1 MTLDREYLR
10 YIATVRRYSLRTR
23 DIYAGILDSFAAF
36 ACGDD
41 PSDEALLSALTP
53 RVIRGYEVH
62 LLDEQGLSARTVG
75 QHLSV
80 LSGFSRFLMR
90 QGRLPT
96 NPVRLVSRPKVA
108 RRLPQVFRQET
119 VADYLARTACYAT
132 PEGLGAIIGEDKTS
146 REVWTACRDR
156 LVIHILYD
164 TGMRR
169 SELIGMTVGRFDA
182 ARGVF
187 HVLGKGGKMR
197 EIPVPVTLSEEISLY
212 LQATSVVTGRT
223 PAAGDP
229 LLTTEKGLPL
239 YPVAVDRILKRA
251 FAGVTGHKS
260 PHVLRHTL
268 ATGLLDGGADLN
280 SIKELLG
287 HSSLAATQVYTHN
300 SVEKLRQTYLQAHP
314 RASRDPLDTLK
325 Q

>member
-10 YIATVRRYSLRTR
+10 YIATVRRYSPRTQEVYA
-23 DIYAGILDSFAAF
+23 DILARFAAF
-36 ACGDD
+36 ACGEA
-41 PSDEALLSALTP
+41 PTEEALLEALSP

-62 LLDEQGLSARTVG
+62 LLDAEGLSPRTVG

-80 LSGFSRFLMR
+80 LSGFSRYLMR
-90 QGRLPT
+90 QGRLQT

-108 RRLPQVFRQET
+108 KRLPQVLRRDA
-119 VADYLARTACYAT
+119 VADYLSRTSAYAT
-132 PEGLGAIIGEDKTS
+132 AEGLAPILGADKTS
-146 REVWTACRDR
+146 LAVWTACRDR
-156 LVIHILYD
+156 LLVHILYD
-164 TGMRR
+164 SGMRR
-169 SELIGMTVGRFDA
+169 AELIGMTVGRFDP

-197 EIPVPVTLSEEISLY
+197 EIPVPATLCEEISLY
-212 LQATSVVTGRT
+212 LQATSVVTGKA
-223 PAAGDP
+223 PAADDP
-229 LLTTEKGLPL
+229 LLTTEKGQPL
-239 YPVAVDRILKRA
+239 YPVAVDRIIKRA
-251 FAGVTGHKS
+251 FAGVTGRKS

-268 ATGLLDGGADLN
+268 ATGLLDGGADLYA
-280 SIKELLG
+280 IKELLG

-314 RASRDPLDTLK
+314 RASADPLDTHK